1 MNAAWVAG
9 SVGLKFCREPTLGGR
24 IGPANVNVSLRLILR
39 SARRRRAARRRGT
52 PPAQHPGKEPPE
64 AKAVPIRDSR
74 VAGMQERAP

>member
-9 SVGLKFCREPTLGGR
+9 SVGLKFSCVPTLGGR

-39 SARRRRAARRRGT
+39 QRRHRRPARRRGT
-52 PPAQHPGKEPPE
+52 PPAQHPGKEPLE

-74 VAGMQERAP
+74 AAGMQERAS